1 MRTHLISVLYLG
13 SMLIASFPPAH
24 AQGIA
29 AIHTSDGRVVY
40 ENAESK
46 PTPAADAT
54 STNSGLEYWSNT
66 AHGWKPVPPMYSHS
80 RRRAQTAAD
89 EVRYLIR
96 RAAQQNSSL
105 VSSGNA
111 LTLASEQLQDRKN
124 TSTTAQNLPSSSRMK
139 TAAAPQWSTTSRPVS
154 FAGMQSPVE
163 RQWIDSLVDQAA
175 SRHDVDPNLVRAIIK
190 VESNFNPHAVS
201 RKGAVGLMQLMP
213 GTAKSLNV
221 SNPYD
226 PRQNLDAGV
235 RHFKQLLDSYHGNVE
250 LSLAAYNAGAT
261 AVQRSRGIPN
271 FGETRN
277 YVQRITDIYGSKNTA
292 RLFGGHPL
300 QMKRDAEGHLSI
312 SDID

>member
-1 MRTHLISVLYLG
+1 LILST
-13 SMLIASFPPAH
+13 SFPTAH

-46 PTPAADAT
+46 PASASTPATADT
-54 STNSGLEYWSNT
+54 GLVYWSNT

-80 RRRAQTAAD
+80 RRAAQSAAD

-96 RAAQQNSSL
+96 RAARQDSSL
-105 VSSGNA
+105 TSNGNA
-111 LTLASEQLQDRKN
+111 LTLASEQVQDQPITLKAISSKMRL
-124 TSTTAQNLPSSSRMK
+124 AGPSRASL
-139 TAAAPQWSTTSRPVS
+139 TSRPLNLS
-154 FAGMQSPVE
+154 AMQSPIE
-163 RQWIDSLVDQAA
+163 REWIDSLVDQAA
-175 SRHDVDPNLVRAIIK
+175 TRHDVDPNLVRAIIK

-226 PRQNLDAGV
+226 PRQNVDAGV
-235 RHFKQLLDSYHGNVE
+235 RHFKQLLDSYGGNVE
-250 LSLAAYNAGAT
+250 LSLAAYNAGST
-261 AVQRSRGIPN
+261 AVHRSRGIPN
-271 FGETRN
+271 FAETKN
-277 YVQRITDIYGSKNTA
+277 YVQRITDLYGSKNTA

-300 QMKRDAEGHLSI
+300 QMKRDADGHLSI

>member
-1 MRTHLISVLYLG
+1 LV
-13 SMLIASFPPAH
+13 LIASFPTAH
-24 AQGIA
+24 AQGIT

-40 ENAESK
+40 ENADSK
-46 PTPAADAT
+46 PASA
-54 STNSGLEYWSNT
+54 TNSTTSDTGLVYWSNT
-66 AHGWKPVPPMYSHS
+66 AHRWKPVPPMYSHS
-80 RRRAQTAAD
+80 RRAAQTAAD

-96 RAAQQNSSL
+96 RAAQQNSNFA
-105 VSSGNA
+105 SSGNA
-111 LTLASEQLQDRKN
+111 LTLASEQVRDQQ
-124 TSTTAQNLPSSSRMK
+124 TTAINSKSARSTSMLSSADRSQSSFPPTATYTFTQNPI
-139 TAAAPQWSTTSRPVS
+139 
-154 FAGMQSPVE
+154 E

-213 GTAKSLNV
+213 GTAKSLKV
-221 SNPYD
+221 TNPYD
-226 PRQNLDAGV
+226 PRQNVDAGV
-235 RHFKQLLDSYHGNVE
+235 RHFKQLLDSYHGNLE

-261 AVQRSRGIPN
+261 AVQRSRGVPN

-277 YVQRITDIYGSKNTA
+277 YVQRITDLYGSKNTA